1 MHPVS
6 LKKVSP
12 IVTSQYHISRGN
24 IRRLEEGERALIL
37 ASLSERVGAYN
48 TNN

>member
-12 IVTSQYHISRGN
+12 LVTSQYYKRKLKE
-24 IRRLEEGERALIL
+24 RERALIL

-48 TNN
+48 TNNSMEY

>member
-12 IVTSQYHISRGN
+12 LMTSQYH

-37 ASLSERVGAYN
+37 DSLFERVGAYN
-48 TNN
+48 TR